1 MKKGSNAAETVRDGV
16 AGLWRKGANMKW
28 SVPAGADKAAVGK
41 ALLAVTCRMA
51 APERHASDTTVLL
64 DFQCCSLAR
73 LLLACSM
80 VTPLEW

>member
-41 ALLAVTCRMA
+41 AFSCHCRMA
-51 APERHASDTTVLL
+51 GQKGMQVTLCYLTSNAAAWLGCCLHQHRH
-64 DFQCCSLAR
+64 
-73 LLLACSM
+73 
-80 VTPLEW
+80 